1 MKNANELIQRPCQEQ
16 SQARL
21 KDFVNGMALKRNLV

>member
-21 KDFVNGMALKRNLV
+21 EDFVNGMALERNLV